1 MFWSFWTYPYCTMLC
16 LCLTFL
22 QPIHQSVLKWC
33 LTKSM
38 KLCELMSC
46 HNAHYLGQLD
56 DRTICVSLAIR
67 TCDVWCNMLS
77 RIRWSTWRH
86 FKHFLDM
93 LTTEKGEAVLP
104 HPSSHQPGL
113 GAEGHHSRRPS
124 PGLHCRGNQ
133 LQGIC
138 LHRWVKLF
146 CATKIVLQIWL

>member
-1 MFWSFWTYPYCTMLC
+1 MFWFFWTYPYCTMLC

-22 QPIHQSVLKWC
+22 QPIHQSVLNDVWQKAWSYAN
-33 LTKSM
+33 L
-38 KLCELMSC
+38 C

-67 TCDVWCNMLS
+67 TCDVWHNMLS
-77 RIRWSTWRH
+77 RICWSTWRSSI
-86 FKHFLDM
+86 FLDM

-104 HPSSHQPGL
+104 HPSGHQPGL
-113 GAEGHHSRRPS
+113 GAQGHHNRRPS

-133 LQGIC
+133 LQSLC